1 MADDSLADANVGV
14 GLPAYALSR
23 FVTRDAQTDALTLCD
38 KSDFLLSRTNDG
50 VCLALFTSPQAAE
63 SYREGRNL
71 ATGYAVMPLDS
82 LDLLCVLSRMGAACE
97 SVAVDMG
104 PRTNGGRV
112 VAVESMRQTL
122 ATHQRDPRE
131 AASSP

>member
-1 MADDSLADANVGV
+1 MADNSLADANVGV
-14 GLPAYALSR
+14 ALPAYTLSK
-23 FVTRDAQTDALTLCD
+23 FVTRDARTDALTLCD

-63 SYREGRNL
+63 TYREGHNL
-71 ATGYAVMPLDS
+71 ATGYAVMSLDS

-97 SVAVDMG
+97 SVAVDMS
-104 PRTNGGRV
+104 PHTNDGRV

-122 ATHQRDPRE
+122 ATRQRDRCT
-131 AASSP
+131 AAGSP